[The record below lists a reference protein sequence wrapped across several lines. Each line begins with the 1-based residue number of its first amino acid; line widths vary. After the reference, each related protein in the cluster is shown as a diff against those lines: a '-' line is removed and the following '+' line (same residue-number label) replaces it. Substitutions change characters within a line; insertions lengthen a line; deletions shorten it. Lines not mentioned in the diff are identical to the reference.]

1 MKLKIHIFILFFS
14 FLSASSFQQIA
25 QDHISVYFEEKDRNI
40 AASALQTVYEQQ
52 ERLQKQY
59 GLPSR
64 NMHIYIAPDEN
75 SYRQMAGSASPLWAA
90 GLAGGDRMLIKS
102 PSFSTQTLPAF
113 RKTLRHET
121 VHLSLSGYDI
131 PVWFEEGLAQYE
143 SGDWDFSKKMI
154 LSRAAWQRQFIP
166 FRDIEQLTR
175 MSAREAELAY
185 AQSLSA
191 IDRIISHFGVEL
203 LARSLDLTKT
213 YDDFNKG
220 FRNAYLMSTE
230 DYERLWQEY
239 AVKRYRFYLFTDL
252 GAFFWPMT
260 VVLFILGYFLT
271 RLRRRKLL
279 KQWERDELESEFGEK
294 DDAV

>member
-1 MKLKIHIFILFFS
+1 MKHKIHIFILFFS
-14 FLSASSFQQIA
+14 FLSASSFQQIT
-25 QDHISVYFEEKDRNI
+25 QDHISVYFEEKDRII
-40 AASALQTVYEQQ
+40 AGSALQTVYVQQ
-52 ERLQKQY
+52 DRLQKQY
-59 GLPSR
+59 RLSPR
-64 NMHIYIAPDEN
+64 YMHIYIAPDEN
-75 SYRQMAGSASPLWAA
+75 SYRQMAGSSSPLWSA
-90 GLAGGDRMLIKS
+90 GLASGDRMLIKS
-102 PSFSTQTLPAF
+102 PSFSGQTLPAF

-121 VHLSLSGYDI
+121 VHLSLSAYDL

-143 SGDWDFSKKMI
+143 SGDLGLSKIMI

-175 MSAREAELAY
+175 MSARDAELAY

-191 IDRIISHFGVEL
+191 IDHLIRHFGVEL

-220 FRNAYLMSTE
+220 FRNAYLMSAE
-230 DYERLWQEY
+230 NYERLWREY
-239 AVKRYRFYLFTDL
+239 ATKRYRFYLFTDL
-252 GAFFWPMT
+252 GAFFWPLT

-279 KQWERDELESEFGEK
+279 KQWERDERESEPGEINHTE
-294 DDAV
+294 